1 MHLLKYIRNS
11 LSKKLAI
18 SVIYNVELSLNWKA
32 INSKVKKK
40 PKKKNHASLM
50 WHRIIILWYDILYFS
65 FTILMIIFHSLLYT
79 VHAFVIRKNV
89 TRSKIYLNVH
99 LIYKNKSDLKNCKKE
114 VGGGSTSLN
123 KRNYNL
129 VKIFTSFTFFC
140 FTILFYINFCY
151 ISCHIQFVYCF

>member
-1 MHLLKYIRNS
+1 
-11 LSKKLAI
+11 
-18 SVIYNVELSLNWKA
+18 
-32 INSKVKKK
+32 
-40 PKKKNHASLM
+40 M

-114 VGGGSTSLN
+114 VGGG
-123 KRNYNL
+123 
-129 VKIFTSFTFFC
+129 
-140 FTILFYINFCY
+140 FYK
-151 ISCHIQFVYCF
+151 S